1 MDGQTN
7 GPAPHWRV
15 AIIGAGAGGLGLA
28 IRLLKSGQR
37 DFVVFEASDGVGGTW
52 RSNTYPGAA
61 CDVPSH
67 LYSYSFARKPDWTK
81 TYANQPEIL
90 DYFEGCADRFGVRSH
105 LRTGVRITAA
115 CWDENALCWRLTDA
129 EGKFYEADVVVSA
142 IGTFAAPS
150 VPAIAGLDTFAGP
163 RFHSARW
170 EHEHD
175 LTGKKVAV
183 IGTGASAAQIVP
195 EVAQLA
201 DRVDVYQR
209 TPQWILP
216 RSDKPFT
223 EEQKRRFA
231 RNPIAARRHRKQIY
245 WAYEKTIAF
254 NHDDDTADRLRAIA
268 LSHLEYRIKDDELRA
283 KLTPDYPFGCKRTLV
298 CSDFYKAVTRDN
310 VELVT
315 DPIDRITWG
324 SVVTA
329 DGRDRPADILVLATG
344 FRATEYLEGVDV
356 VGVGGR
362 RLHDDWAEVAHA
374 YMGLTVSGYPNF
386 FIFYGPNTN
395 QGGNSIIIILEAQA
409 AYVLS
414 ALRQMRRRR
423 VRAVDVRRDVME
435 AYNRDLEV
443 ALAGTVWSDGCQ
455 SYFRNANGRI
465 ATQLPQTSRW
475 YAQRTRRFR
484 MKEYERT

>member
-1 MDGQTN
+1 M
-7 GPAPHWRV
+7 
-15 AIIGAGAGGLGLA
+15 
-28 IRLLKSGQR
+28 
-37 DFVVFEASDGVGGTW
+37 
-52 RSNTYPGAA
+52 
-61 CDVPSH
+61 
-67 LYSYSFARKPDWTK
+67 
-81 TYANQPEIL
+81 
-90 DYFEGCADRFGVRSH
+90 
-105 LRTGVRITAA
+105 
-115 CWDENALCWRLTDA
+115 
-129 EGKFYEADVVVSA
+129 
-142 IGTFAAPS
+142 
-150 VPAIAGLDTFAGP
+150 
-163 RFHSARW
+163 
-170 EHEHD
+170 
-175 LTGKKVAV
+175 
-183 IGTGASAAQIVP
+183 
-195 EVAQLA
+195 
-201 DRVDVYQR
+201 
-209 TPQWILP
+209 
-216 RSDKPFT
+216 
-223 EEQKRRFA
+223 
-231 RNPIAARRHRKQIY
+231 
-245 WAYEKTIAF
+245 
-254 NHDDDTADRLRAIA
+254 
-268 LSHLEYRIKDDELRA
+268 
-283 KLTPDYPFGCKRTLV
+283 

-435 AYNRDLEV
+435 AYNRELEV